1 MDKQTALVSS
11 FIFVFDFYCCE
22 YRLCIIRDKFLRRAR
37 NFSRASTTRCPGYS
51 SYAGNTRYRHD
62 ERNTVCR
69 YPPIHIFSVSLRDL

>member
-37 NFSRASTTRCPGYS
+37 NFSRASTT
-51 SYAGNTRYRHD
+51 GNTRYRHD